1 MSYRLLSSL
10 VLVFSV
16 VSVAQATPS
25 AGYEFLHWWTSDGEE
40 KALHTMTSQLK
51 NQGVPLEVKSVKGG
65 GGEPALSVLQTR
77 VLAGNMPEMALVEG
91 VNIQS
96 WAKLN
101 LVHNLSL
108 VANEE
113 QWLEKLYP
121 LVSEL
126 NTMNQDFVAVPL
138 NIHRMNWLWA
148 NQALLSQLQLTTPTT
163 WKEFIAVMQAAKSRG
178 ITPLALGNDP
188 WQVAQ
193 IFENIVLSLG
203 GRELYYAALVKL
215 EPEALA
221 SDTIVRALNI
231 FRAISEVQP
240 LPLQKLSWSQATLN
254 LAQGKALMQVGGD
267 WVLGELNTYD
277 QALSNYVSCH
287 ATPGTE
293 QHFLYNMDSVIFLR
307 SKYMSSDEAQSIA
320 SHLQSPLF
328 QYYFNLDKGSIPVQ
342 PDIGLE
348 GFHACQ
354 KRSKQ
359 DFLVAQKMHKIVPS
373 MSDSMALDPNKQ
385 RIFNLALYRYFIY
398 QDQSPEELVSK
409 LLSLSRT

>member
-1 MSYRLLSSL
+1 MLYRLLTSFTL
-10 VLVFSV
+10 TL
-16 VSVAQATPS
+16 SVALPIQASPVS
-25 AGYEFLHWWTSDGEE
+25 GYEFLHWWTSEGEQ
-40 KALHTMTSQLK
+40 KALNTMTMQLQE
-51 NQGVPLEVKSVKGG
+51 QGIQLDVKSVKGG

-77 VLAGNMPEMALVEG
+77 VLAGNTPEMALVEG

-101 LVHNLSL
+101 LVHDLSP
-108 VANEE
+108 VAGQE
-113 QWLEKLYP
+113 QWREKLYP
-121 LVSEL
+121 LVTEL

-138 NIHRMNWLWA
+138 NIHRMNWLWV
-148 NQALLSQLQLTTPTT
+148 NQSLLSRLQLPAPKS
-163 WKEFIAVMQAAKSRG
+163 WQEFIVLMQSAKGSG
-178 ITPLALGNDP
+178 IMPLALGNDP

-193 IFENIVLSLG
+193 LFENIVLSLG

-221 SDTIVRALNI
+221 SDEIVRSLSI
-231 FRAISEVQP
+231 FRAISALQP
-240 LPLQKLSWSQATLN
+240 LPLQKLSWSQATLK

-277 QALSNYVSCH
+277 KLLSKNVLCQV
-287 ATPGTE
+287 TPGTE

-307 SKYMSSDEAQSIA
+307 SKYMSSSEAQNIA
-320 SHLQSPLF
+320 SQLQSKTL
-328 QYYFNLDKGSIPVQ
+328 QYHFNLDKGSIPVQ

-348 GFHACQ
+348 GFHTCQ
-354 KRSKQ
+354 KRSKR
-359 DFLVAQKMHKIVPS
+359 DFLVAQQTQNIVPS

-398 QDQSPEELVSK
+398 QDQTAESLVNK
-409 LLSLSRT
+409 LLSLSKT